1 MSVKK
6 RIRIVKATR
15 YKLTP
20 EGEAGAQVA
29 PSNLSTGQTN
39 FCYRNYRPQEITGFT
54 EPADSLGHTVSNVK
68 FTFRAENGAEWIR
81 KSPGLEEFGNIGR
94 NLKSDAEPI
103 VGSATLVPT
112 DQGWMHSAPF

>member
-6 RIRIVKATR
+6 RIGIVKATR

-29 PSNLSTGQTN
+29 PWKPSTGQTN
-39 FCYRNYRPQEITGFT
+39 FCYRNSRPQEIKGFT

-94 NLKSDAEPI
+94 NLKSEAEPI
-103 VGSATLVPT
+103 EGSATLVPT
-112 DQGWMHSAPF
+112 DLGWMHSAPF